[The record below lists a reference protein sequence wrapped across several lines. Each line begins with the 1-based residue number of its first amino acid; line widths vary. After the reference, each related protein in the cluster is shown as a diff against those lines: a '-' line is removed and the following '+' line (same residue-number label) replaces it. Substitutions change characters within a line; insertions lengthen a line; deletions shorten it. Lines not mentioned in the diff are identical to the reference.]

1 MLKISPDNTIMLTRG
16 DTARIQVTITSAD
29 GSIYTPVQTDQ
40 IRFAVKKRYTDAEP
54 LILINI
60 PVSTMLLEI
69 LPEHTSSLSFGTYR
83 YDIQITMADGT
94 IANDSVTLRGR
105 LSNNESLAGQ
115 LATTGAIRGT
125 LQPGSGTNDYER
137 LINKPS
143 INEVELIRDKSFSDL
158 GLNALTNMELE
169 ALFN

>member
-1 MLKISPDNTIMLTRG
+1 M
-16 DTARIQVTITSAD
+16 SA
-29 GSIYTPVQTDQ
+29 P
-40 IRFAVKKRYTDAEP
+40 
-54 LILINI
+54 
-60 PVSTMLLEI
+60 
-69 LPEHTSSLSFGTYR
+69 
-83 YDIQITMADGT
+83 
-94 IANDSVTLRGR
+94 NDSVTLRGR
-105 LSNNESLAGQ
+105 LSSNGSLAGQ
-115 LATTGAIRGT
+115 LATTGAMRGT